1 MVAAAS
7 AAAAPLHTSVP
18 ISQVAE
24 AEVLMVSLFVRTV
37 TDQTRAKFDGLSAG
51 ACAGPDGSFG
61 PLRKAP
67 RFVRRAMP
75 KASDAASADADPR

>member
-1 MVAAAS
+1 MNKKLPDFTAW
-7 AAAAPLHTSVP
+7 LYGP
-18 ISQVAE
+18 IGAAE

-75 KASDAASADADPR
+75 KPSDAASADADPR